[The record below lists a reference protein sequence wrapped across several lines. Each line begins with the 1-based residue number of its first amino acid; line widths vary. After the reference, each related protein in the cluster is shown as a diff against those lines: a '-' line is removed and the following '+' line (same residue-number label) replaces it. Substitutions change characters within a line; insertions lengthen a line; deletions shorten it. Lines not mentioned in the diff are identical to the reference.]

1 MRLPIETI
9 PSATWDSIGP
19 QVTLS
24 LLNALF
30 LALLG
35 GLAVNLLLKRAERRH
50 TQREL
55 CQTMSVEMWQVAYS
69 FYWKSQEQI
78 WRHQYGQTVDIEK
91 LAQDYESFRVE
102 ARVLE
107 AKLDAY
113 FPDKDAS
120 WLWHGA
126 VDMLGVR
133 YYWLAQPASRFSDM
147 IAVHGAHRDD
157 RQRIQNPS
165 IRRRFLPEEQLRDDS
180 AVKAK
185 FVEMLDLGVKIV
197 RAEGGLGTIHI

>member
-1 MRLPIETI
+1 MESTP
-9 PSATWDSIGP
+9 PATWDSIGP
-19 QVTLS
+19 QVTTS
-24 LLNALF
+24 LLNAIF

-50 TQREL
+50 NKREL
-55 CQTMSVEMWQVAYS
+55 CQTISLEMWQVAYS

-78 WRHQYGQTVDIEK
+78 WRHQYGQMVDRDK

-113 FPDKDAS
+113 FPKKDAS

-133 YYWLAQPASRFSDM
+133 YYRLAQPPARFNDM
-147 IAVHGAHRDD
+147 IAVHGTHPDD
-157 RQRIQNPS
+157 HERIRNSS
-165 IRRRFLPEEQLRDDS
+165 IRRRFLREDQLRDDS
-180 AVKAK
+180 AVKDK
-185 FVEMLDLGVKIV
+185 FVEMLDLAVEAV
-197 RAEGGLGTIHI
+197 RAESGLESIHH